1 MKYTLEEKFKFIH
14 ECIIKENSTNPI
26 EIVKNIMHKEF
37 INMHGPEHHF
47 LDGASFLVA
56 EKSVRK
62 IFPEKKMIA
71 GGVRWHRERL
81 RYAG

>member
-1 MKYTLEEKFKFIH
+1 MKYTLEEKFNFIH

-47 LDGASFLVA
+47 LDGAAFLVA
-56 EKSVRK
+56 YRK
-62 IFPEKKMIA
+62 CNGKIDLNNALAQLKERAIKMP
-71 GGVRWHRERL
+71 
-81 RYAG
+81 